1 MLIAEKLLRIKAIV
15 KEIEL
20 LIAEANPVNKDYLF
34 EPAIRLEIETCA
46 LLIEADRLGNL
57 WAI

>member
-57 WAI
+57 